1 MIGGGGSVQWR
12 MMGEAEERKFVESKN
27 DEKYIA
33 IEFVCKSESCQA
45 IEYLWQAFEDAARCP
60 FNILEDAVGWIYD
73 VWSGNSRYVLRELS

>member
-1 MIGGGGSVQWR
+1 

-45 IEYLWQAFEDAARCP
+45 IEYLWQAFVKMQQDAHSIFLKMLLAGYMM
-60 FNILEDAVGWIYD
+60 FGVGTVD
-73 VWSGNSRYVLRELS
+73 MF